1 MFSRQLQCAASS
13 TLTVPGRCTSIM
25 SQHVPVTPYSPI
37 PYSPCLRQV
46 SEKLSSLWC
55 GFFSSRSRGGRTGRR
70 AVLVWLRSS
79 SGLAFLLQPDVVVY
93 AFTQEE
99 QFQAS
104 LSYIVQGQFGLPKP
118 SLRTQ
123 KVTMK
128 ILAAA
133 EEEVRAWVVKD
144 QSRARSLCEKDG
156 PGFTPGVLGPEDS
169 VEMPGDVKHI
179 SSSSHAPSFVL
190 PLQIVE
196 L

>member
-1 MFSRQLQCAASS
+1 M
-13 TLTVPGRCTSIM
+13 
-25 SQHVPVTPYSPI
+25 
-37 PYSPCLRQV
+37 
-46 SEKLSSLWC
+46 
-55 GFFSSRSRGGRTGRR
+55 
-70 AVLVWLRSS
+70 VWLRSS

-156 PGFTPGVLGPEDS
+156 PGFTPRG
-169 VEMPGDVKHI
+169 
-179 SSSSHAPSFVL
+179 AWA
-190 PLQIVE
+190 
-196 L
+196 